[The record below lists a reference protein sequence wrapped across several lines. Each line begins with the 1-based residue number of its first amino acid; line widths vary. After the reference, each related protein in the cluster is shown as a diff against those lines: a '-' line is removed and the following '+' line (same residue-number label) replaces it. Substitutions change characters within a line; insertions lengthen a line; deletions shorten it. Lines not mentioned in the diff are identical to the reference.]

1 MRSLQYNLDLGPN
14 SKWNTI
20 NATAAAKNNLIYAQ
34 EIGDF
39 WAGSTYFT
47 TREGFHSYLLKMTV
61 DGCGILEYDGQKHK
75 VPTGHF
81 FWIDCT
87 KQQHYYTDPEAG
99 NWHVMWVHFSGANAQ
114 SYYEAFLNSNQ
125 GSPVAAFP
133 LHMRVYDLFTELLD
147 IKPDHVNQLQ
157 SDFLISGLLTQLI
170 SQCVMA
176 TMVSRQ
182 VSDMPQ
188 IVQAVQLYL
197 QNHYQ
202 QKHTLEDLGA
212 RFNINPFYLQKQ
224 FKRYTGQSPTEF
236 QIYLRINRAKELM
249 RSSRRPIGEIAYA
262 VGIENLGYFTR
273 LFKQQEGM
281 TPQEYRKLWPV
292 LEHHSLTVSE

>member
-1 MRSLQYNLDLGPN
+1 MLSLQYNLDLLPN
-14 SKWNTI
+14 SRWNTI
-20 NATAAAKNNLIYAQ
+20 NATATAKNNLIYAQ

-39 WAGSTYFT
+39 VAGSQYFT
-47 TREGFHSYLLKMTV
+47 TRAGFRSYLLKMTV
-61 DGCGILEYDGQKHK
+61 DGCGILEYDGQQHK
-75 VPTGHF
+75 VPAGHF

-87 KQQHYYTDPEAG
+87 KPQHYYTDPEAG
-99 NWHVMWVHFSGANAQ
+99 SWHVMWVHFYGANAQ
-114 SYYEAFLNSNQ
+114 SYYEAFLSSNHS
-125 GSPVAAFP
+125 SPVAASPVHLSIYNF
-133 LHMRVYDLFTELLD
+133 FTELLD
-147 IKPDHVNQLQ
+147 VDPASVNQLQ
-157 SDFLISGLLTQLI
+157 SDLLISGLLTQLI

-188 IVQAVQLYL
+188 IVRAVQLYL
-197 QNHYQ
+197 QNHYRE
-202 QKHTLEDLGA
+202 KHTLQDLGT
-212 RFNINPFYLQKQ
+212 RFNLNPFYLQKQ

-292 LEHHSLTVSE
+292 LEHGLTDGQE